1 MTEEPRRKSI
11 KELFLEIAAAEGE
24 RNFYSIKRKLNAQLL
39 KEGRERLDD
48 IDMYEL
54 IEAAGWLD

>member
-1 MTEEPRRKSI
+1 MIEEPRRKSI

-24 RNFYSIKRKLNAQLL
+24 RNVYSIKRKLNTLLL
-39 KEGRERLDD
+39 KEGREQLDD

-54 IEAAGWLD
+54 VEAAGWLD